1 MTTGTEEEVWV
12 VPSGKLKGLTS
23 TQLEGYI
30 EREVNIRLHEFYVKQ
45 HEYNFRS
52 KQYTLSCRAA
62 ELSQEYQDMV
72 NSWTELQ
79 SYVDKKVEETDV
91 EN

>member
-23 TQLEGYI
+23 TELEGYI
-30 EREVNIRLHEFYVKQ
+30 EREVNIRLHEFYVKH

-52 KQYTLSCRAA
+52 KQYSLRRRAD
-62 ELSQEYQDMV
+62 ELSQEYQDMID
-72 NSWTELQ
+72 SWSELQ
-79 SYVDKKVEETDV
+79 SYVSKKVEETNV

>member
-1 MTTGTEEEVWV
+1 MTTGTEEEVWR
-12 VPSGKLKGLTS
+12 VPSGPLKGLTS
-23 TQLEGYI
+23 TELEGYI

-52 KQYTLSCRAA
+52 NQYAVRRRAD

-72 NSWTELQ
+72 NSWSELQ
-79 SYVDKKVEETDV
+79 SYVSEKLEETNV

>member
-23 TQLEGYI
+23 TELEGYI

-45 HEYNFRS
+45 HEYNFHS
-52 KQYTLSCRAA
+52 KQYDVKCRAD

>member
-23 TQLEGYI
+23 TELEGYI

-45 HEYNFRS
+45 HEYNFHS
-52 KQYTLSCRAA
+52 KQYAVKCRTD

>member
-1 MTTGTEEEVWV
+1 MTTGTEEEVWR
-12 VPSGKLKGLTS
+12 VPSGPLKGLTS
-23 TQLEGYI
+23 TELEGYI

-52 KQYTLSCRAA
+52 KQYDVRLRAD

-79 SYVDKKVEETDV
+79 SYIDKKVEETNV
-91 EN
+91 ED